1 MELLEQQSLTGLSGV
16 GPKLAEKLNRLGIE
30 TVQDLLFHLPSRY
43 QDRTRVTPIGAVQV
57 GNECMIVGTVEL
69 SSVTF
74 GRRRSLLTRISD
86 GTGTLTMRL
95 FYFSTQ
101 QQKALQKGRW
111 IRCYGEARV
120 GPNTI
125 EMIHPEY
132 SVFSHEPKDIP
143 EDSLTP
149 VYPTTE
155 GVSQRQLRNLVNK
168 VLAKSLKDVPNWLP
182 EELTRDFN
190 HLSLAN
196 ALGTVHKPQAQELE
210 QLQQGRHLAQQ
221 RLAFEE
227 LLGHHLSLRQSRQRR
242 NRFSAPRLIS
252 NGKSWQKLIA
262 LLDFELTTAQ
272 QRVVRELEKD
282 LRKTT
287 PMMRLIQG
295 DVGSGKTVVA
305 ASAILCAADGGYQV
319 AFMAPTELLAEQH
332 YQTLK
337 TWFEP
342 LNIEVAWLTGKL
354 TATVRREVIQ
364 SIARGVPVV
373 IGTHALFQRDVAFAR
388 LGLIIVDE
396 QHRFGV
402 DQRLAL
408 RQKGTNDEW
417 APHQITMTA
426 TPIPRSLAMVFY
438 ADLDVSNVD
447 ELPPGRQPVDTV
459 VVPNTRRDEV
469 QLRVEQACRQGRQAY
484 WVCSVIEESEVLQ
497 VQAAIETETVLREAF
512 PELRIALIHGRM
524 KPSEKDTVMR
534 GFRNH
539 DIDLLVA
546 TTVIEVGVDVPNASL
561 MVIENAERLGLAQLH
576 QLRGRVGRGS
586 EQSACVLMYQAPL
599 SRYAKE
605 RLAVMRRTND
615 GFEIA
620 QCDLEQRG
628 AGEVLGTR
636 QTGEQRLYIAD
647 LIRDR
652 ALLPKIERAAS
663 LLIDKYPENVEP
675 LIQRWVKARSEYA
688 NV

>member
-1 MELLEQQSLTGLSGV
+1 LDSLEQHSLTNLPGV
-16 GPKLAEKLNRLGIE
+16 GPKLAEKLNRMGIG

-43 QDRTRVTPIGAVQV
+43 QDRTKVTPIGAVRA
-57 GNECMIVGTVEL
+57 GSECMVVGCIEL
-69 SSVTF
+69 SSVAF

-95 FYFSTQ
+95 FYFNNQ
-101 QQKALQKGRW
+101 QQKGLEKGRW
-111 IRCYGEARV
+111 VRCYGEARM

-132 SVFSHEPKDIP
+132 SVSAEEPKDAP
-143 EDSLTP
+143 EDALTP

-155 GVSQRQLRNLVNK
+155 GVTQRLLRNVIEK
-168 VLAKSLKDVPNWLP
+168 VLAKSANNVPNYLP
-182 EELTRDFN
+182 DKLNQQFKS
-190 HLSLAN
+190 LSLVS
-196 ALGTVHKPQAQELE
+196 ALHTVHKPQPQDLE
-210 QLQQGRHLAQQ
+210 SLQQGRHPAQQ

-227 LLGHHLSLRQSRQRR
+227 LLGHHLSLRRSRQRR
-242 NRFSAPRLIS
+242 NQFSAPSLKTVGIS
-252 NGKSWQKLIA
+252 WRKLQTS
-262 LLDFELTTAQ
+262 LPFELTNAQ
-272 QRVVRELEKD
+272 KQVVEELEND
-282 LRKTT
+282 LGKTT
-287 PMMRLIQG
+287 PAVRLIQG

-305 ASAILCAADGGYQV
+305 ASAILRGVDAGYQV

-332 YQTLK
+332 YQTLCA
-337 TWFEP
+337 WLEP
-342 LNIEVAWLTGKL
+342 LNIKVAWLVSKL
-354 TATVRREVIQ
+354 TAATRRQTIEN
-364 SIARGVPVV
+364 IANGIPVV
-373 IGTHALFQRDVAFAR
+373 VGTHALFQQDVDFAR

-408 RQKGTNDEW
+408 RQKGMEENNV
-417 APHQITMTA
+417 PHQITMTA

-438 ADLDVSNVD
+438 ADLDVSSID
-447 ELPPGRQPVDTV
+447 ELPPGRQAVETV

-484 WVCSVIEESEVLQ
+484 WVCPVIEESEVLQ
-497 VQAAIETETVLREAF
+497 VQAATETETLLRDRF
-512 PELRIALIHGRM
+512 PDLRVDLIHGRM
-524 KPSEKDTVMR
+524 KSNEKDAVMR
-534 GFRNH
+534 AFRNH
-539 DIDLLVA
+539 EIDLLVA

-586 EQSACVLMYQAPL
+586 QQSACVLMYQAPL
-599 SRYAKE
+599 SRHAKE
-605 RLAVMRRTND
+605 RLAVLRRTND

-628 AGEVLGTR
+628 PGEVLGTR

-652 ALLPKIERAAS
+652 ALLPKIERAAN
-663 LLIDKYPENVEP
+663 LLIKEFPENVEP
-675 LIQRWVKARSEYA
+675 LIQRWVRARAEYA
-688 NV
+688 HV

>member
-1 MELLEQQSLTGLSGV
+1 MDSLEQQSLTNLPGV
-16 GPKLAEKLNRLGIE
+16 GPKLAEKLNRMGIG

-43 QDRTRVTPIGAVQV
+43 QDRTKITPIGAVRA
-57 GNECMIVGTVEL
+57 GTECMIVGCVEL
-69 SSVTF
+69 SSVAF

-95 FYFSTQ
+95 FYFNNQ
-101 QQKALQKGRW
+101 QQKGLAKGRW
-111 IRCYGEARV
+111 VRCYGEARM

-132 SVFSHEPKDIP
+132 SVFAEEPKVAAQ
-143 EDSLTP
+143 DSLTP

-155 GVSQRQLRNLVNK
+155 GITQRLLRNVIEK
-168 VLAKSLKDVPNWLP
+168 VLAKSANNVRNYLP
-182 EELTRDFN
+182 DKLNQQFKN
-190 HLSLAN
+190 LSLVS
-196 ALGTVHKPQAQELE
+196 ALHTVHKPQPQELE
-210 QLQQGRHLAQQ
+210 LLQQGRHPAQQ

-227 LLGHHLSLRQSRQRR
+227 LLGHHLSLRQMRQRR
-242 NRFSAPRLIS
+242 NQFKAPSLQTD
-252 NGKSWQKLIA
+252 GKSWKRLKA
-262 LLDFELTTAQ
+262 SLPFELTNAQ
-272 QRVVRELEKD
+272 KRVVQELDKD
-282 LRKTT
+282 LVKTT
-287 PMMRLIQG
+287 PAVRLIQG

-305 ASAILCAADGGYQV
+305 ASAMLRAVNAGWQV

-332 YQTLK
+332 YQILSG
-337 TWFEP
+337 WLEP
-342 LNIEVAWLTGKL
+342 LHIKIAWLTGKL
-354 TATVRREVIQ
+354 TAAARRQTIED
-364 SIARGVPVV
+364 IANGVPVAV
-373 IGTHALFQRDVAFAR
+373 GTHALFQQDVEFAH

-408 RQKGTNDEW
+408 RQKGMDENVV
-417 APHQITMTA
+417 PHQITMTA

-438 ADLDVSNVD
+438 ADLDVSSID
-447 ELPPGRQPVDTV
+447 ELPPGRQPVETV
-459 VVPNTRRDEV
+459 VVSNTRRDEV
-469 QLRVEQACRQGRQAY
+469 QSRVEQACRQGRQAY
-484 WVCSVIEESEVLQ
+484 WVCPVIEESEVLQ
-497 VQAAIETETVLREAF
+497 VQAATETETILRETF

-524 KPSEKDTVMR
+524 KPIEKDAVMR
-534 GFRNH
+534 AFRNH
-539 DIDLLVA
+539 EIDLLVA

-586 EQSACVLMYQAPL
+586 QQSACVLMYQAPL
-599 SRYAKE
+599 SRFAKE
-605 RLAVMRRTND
+605 RLAVMRRTKD

-628 AGEVLGTR
+628 PGEVLGTR

-663 LLIDKYPENVEP
+663 MLIKECPENVDP
-675 LIQRWVKARSEYA
+675 LIQRWVRARAEYA
-688 NV
+688 HV